1 MASLDNP
8 ITGIDAGF
16 RTPGNWG
23 EIIFAQGPS
32 VSGGGKRE
40 VVFVMPK
47 TSAGTWTVNTLYRVT
62 NEQTAATGGGD
73 GSPIH
78 RAIRKFM
85 SIWKDANVYALPYA
99 ATSGGSPATA
109 TATLT
114 IATTATGAGTVSLW
128 VAGELCQYTFASGD
142 TATTIGAGIAAVVNA
157 KTWLP
162 CTASNSTGT
171 VTLTAKWA
179 GITGGTAT
187 IGTIRLHVD
196 ITTGVATT
204 ATLGG
209 TFLGS
214 ATAGAEG
221 TTTEAANLATALA
234 TIAATRKYY
243 IVTHVNSAT
252 PVANLKSHIA
262 TKSLPKQGLRS
273 VGIFPYTGSV
283 STAVTL
289 AQGANY
295 ERLACAWQPNSEHDG
310 AELAAT
316 LAAIRVGGTVGVG
329 GTVQGESFDTATAL
343 NLVPIPVSVLQP
355 AFSQSD
361 FVNATDVETAIQGG
375 VTVFASSDAGAYLV
389 QSVTTRSLNAA
400 GSAVDSRASRTSKV
414 SVSDEFL
421 DELQVRFAN
430 SFGQK
435 KLLADEL
442 LADGSVNPNQR
453 LIPNTVRPSMVQA
466 TIFKQVDDYYAAGKL
481 DDVANIKRSVRVRKS
496 EAAPGRIECGL
507 DLRVIDWLD
516 QTTTRVAEVTP
527 G

>member
-1 MASLDNP
+1 MP
-8 ITGIDAGF
+8 TITGIDNGF

-23 EIIFAQGPS
+23 EIVFAQGPS
-32 VSGGGKRE
+32 VAGGGKRE
-40 VVFVMPK
+40 VIFVMPK
-47 TSAGTWTVNTLYRVT
+47 SAAGTWTVNTVYKVN
-62 NEQTAATGGGD
+62 NEQEAATGGGD

-78 RAIRKFM
+78 RGIRKFL
-85 SIWKDANVYALPYA
+85 SIWRDANVYALPYA

-109 TATLT
+109 TGTVT
-114 IATTATGAGTVSLW
+114 IATTATGAGTVSVT

-142 TATTIGAGIAAVVNA
+142 TATAIGAGIAAVINA

-162 CTASNSTGT
+162 CTAANVSGT
-171 VTLTAKWA
+171 VTLTAKIA

-187 IGTIRLHVD
+187 IGTIRYRAD
-196 ITTGVATT
+196 ITSGVATT
-204 ATLGG
+204 VATSGS
-209 TFLGS
+209 FLGS
-214 ATAGAEG
+214 VTAGAEG

-252 PVANLKSHIA
+252 PAANLKSHIA

-273 VGIFPYTGSV
+273 VGIFPYSGSV

-289 AQGANY
+289 AQGVNY
-295 ERLACAWQPNSEHDG
+295 ERMAMAWQPNSEHDG

-316 LAAIRVGGTVGVG
+316 LAAIRVGGTIGVG
-329 GTVQGESFDTATAL
+329 GGVVGESTDTATAL
-343 NLVPIPVSVLQP
+343 NLIPLSVNVLKPAALQADWP
-355 AFSQSD
+355 
-361 FVNATDVETAIQGG
+361 NATDVETAIQGG
-375 VTVFASSDAGAYLV
+375 VTVFASSDSGAYLV
-389 QSVTTRSLNAA
+389 QSVTTKSLNTA
-400 GSAVDSRASRTSKV
+400 GSAVDFRASRTSKV

-435 KLLADEL
+435 KLLADET
-442 LADGSVNPNQR
+442 LADGSINPNQR
-453 LIPNTVRPSMVQA
+453 LVPGTVRPSMVQA
-466 TIFKQVDDYYAAGKL
+466 TIFKQIDDYYAAGKL
-481 DDVANIKRSVRVRKS
+481 DDVATIKISVSVIKS
-496 EAAPGRIECGL
+496 ATAPGRIECGL